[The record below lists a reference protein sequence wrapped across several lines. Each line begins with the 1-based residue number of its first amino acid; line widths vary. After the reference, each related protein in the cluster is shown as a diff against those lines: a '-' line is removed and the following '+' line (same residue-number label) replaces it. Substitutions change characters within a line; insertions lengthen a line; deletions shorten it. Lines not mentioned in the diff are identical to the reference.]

1 METYSFLI
9 WIIVIGGVTIFALS
23 NMIQAYSGSGSLA
36 VAFTEPIGSAAAS
49 GVAPHPLPTLNADAA
64 AQFQQGCEA
73 FGQGKYREAS
83 DRFAQAT
90 KLDETF
96 AEAFHNLGL
105 VTANLRQ
112 DNNAAQHLLRA
123 GECYLEQGNTAGYEQ
138 VKEALGV
145 LKARKLA
152 KESAV

>member
-1 METYSFLI
+1 METSSFLI
-9 WIIVIGGVTIFALS
+9 WIIVIGVVAIFGLG

-36 VAFTEPIGSAAAS
+36 VIFHEAIDPN
-49 GVAPHPLPTLNADAA
+49 PLPTLNTDAA

-73 FGQGKYREAS
+73 FGQGQYRRAS
-83 DRFAQAT
+83 DRFAQAA
-90 KLDETF
+90 KLDDTF

-112 DNNAAQHLLRA
+112 DNNAAQHLVLA
-123 GECYLEQGNTAGYEQ
+123 GERYLEQGNTAGYEQ
-138 VKEALGV
+138 VKEALGL

-152 KESAV
+152 KEAAT

>member
-1 METYSFLI
+1 METSSFLI
-9 WIIVIGGVTIFALS
+9 WIIVIGVVAIFGLG

-36 VAFTEPIGSAAAS
+36 VIFNQPI
-49 GVAPHPLPTLNADAA
+49 APNPLPTLNADAA
-64 AQFQQGCEA
+64 AQFQLGCEA
-73 FGQGKYREAS
+73 FGKGKYRVAS
-83 DRFAQAT
+83 DRFTQAT
-90 KLDETF
+90 KLDDTF

-112 DNNAAQHLLRA
+112 DNNAAQHLVLA
-123 GECYLEQGNTAGYEQ
+123 GERYLEQGNTAGYEQ

-152 KESAV
+152 KEASV

>member
-1 METYSFLI
+1 METSSFLI
-9 WIIVIGGVTIFALS
+9 WIIVIGVLTVFGLG

-36 VAFTEPIGSAAAS
+36 VIFTAPI
-49 GVAPHPLPTLNADAA
+49 VPHPLPTLNPEAA

-73 FGQGKYREAS
+73 FEQGKYRRAN
-83 DRFAQAT
+83 DRFTQAA

-112 DNNAAQHLLRA
+112 DNHAAQHLLLA
-123 GECYLEQGNTAGYEQ
+123 GERYLEQGNTAGYEQ
-138 VKEALGV
+138 VKEALGL

-152 KESAV
+152 KETPA

>member
-9 WIIVIGGVTIFALS
+9 WIIVIGAVTVFALS

-36 VAFTEPIGSAAAS
+36 VAFTEPI
-49 GVAPHPLPTLNADAA
+49 APNPLPTLNTDAA
-64 AQFQQGCEA
+64 TQFQQGCEA
-73 FGQGKYREAS
+73 FGKGKYREAS

-123 GECYLEQGNTAGYEQ
+123 GECYLDQGNTAGYEQ
-138 VKEALGV
+138 VKEALGL

-152 KESAV
+152 REASA

>member
-9 WIIVIGGVTIFALS
+9 WIVVIGAVTVFALG

-36 VAFTEPIGSAAAS
+36 VAFTEPI
-49 GVAPHPLPTLNADAA
+49 APNPVPTLNADAA
-64 AQFQQGCEA
+64 TQFQRGCEA

-83 DRFAQAT
+83 DRFTQAT

-138 VKEALGV
+138 VKEALGL

-152 KESAV
+152 KEANP